1 MADTIAPA
9 SPAPAG
15 HSPVIVPGRWRKLAV
30 VVAPLWADNN
40 ESSVLS
46 TLAPIITQALAAPVA
61 AVGYLTSIGKFISI
75 VFGPLWAWVA
85 RRTNRKIAFVLA
97 SGLAGVATAAT
108 GLAQN
113 YAQLIVL
120 FGLSAVF
127 IAAALPIASEIT
139 ADLFDEKSRGRANG
153 YTWGVIS
160 LLGSV
165 LGPLIGQLSRVPDGW
180 RYGFF
185 AWGAITL
192 LTAVLLA
199 VFFTDPAVGASEP
212 ATAPATARQRAGDDR
227 ITWAKVRQM
236 LRIPTFVLML
246 IQRLISGHL
255 LIASFG
261 VVFLV
266 HTYGFSTAVASI
278 VTLPFGI
285 GYLFGTF
292 GGGLATDLLQARLP
306 RIGRIIVLQFAQFG
320 FGVVAV
326 VGTQHD
332 WGGIEVFAGFWAV
345 LGFMQGLNPG
355 VNRPIVAAVVPPE
368 MRGAAFALLLSVFEA
383 LAYALFNLA
392 AGLLAG
398 VLGLRGVMLWI
409 PGILMLVNAAFCTI
423 LYRTYPR
430 DVDRQRALLA
440 ERARPMAA
448 G

>member
-1 MADTIAPA
+1 MTDTVVPA
-9 SPAPAG
+9 SPALVG
-15 HSPVIVPGRWRKLAV
+15 GTPVSVPGRWRQLAV

-46 TLAPIITQALAAPVA
+46 TLAPVIVAAVGAPAA
-61 AVGYLTSIGKFISI
+61 AVGYLTSVGKFISI

-85 RRTNRKIAFVLA
+85 RKTNRKIAFAVA
-97 SGLAGVATAAT
+97 SGLAGIATAAT
-108 GLAQN
+108 GLAQS
-113 YAQLIVL
+113 YTQLIL
-120 FGLSAVF
+120 LYGLSAVF

-139 ADLFDEKSRGRANG
+139 ADLFDDTSRGRANG

-185 AWGAITL
+185 IWGAVTT

-199 VFFTDPAVGASEP
+199 VFFTDPAVGASETTTSLP
-212 ATAPATARQRAGDDR
+212 TARQQAEDNQ

-261 VVFLV
+261 IVFLV

-285 GYLFGTF
+285 GYLLGTF
-292 GGGLATDLLQARLP
+292 GGSVATDFLQSRLP
-306 RIGRIIVLQFAQFG
+306 RIGRVIVLQFAQLG

-326 VGTQHD
+326 VGTQHN
-332 WGGIEVFAGFWAV
+332 WGGIGVFAGFWAV

-383 LAYALFNLA
+383 LAYALFNLV
-392 AGLLAG
+392 AGLLTD
-398 VLGLRGVMLWI
+398 VIGLRGVMLWI

-430 DVDRQRALLA
+430 DVERQRALLA
-440 ERARPMAA
+440 ERAAV

>member
-1 MADTIAPA
+1 MTDTVIPA
-9 SPAPAG
+9 SQATTG
-15 HSPVIVPGRWRKLAV
+15 TPVIVPGRWRKLAL

-46 TLAPIITQALAAPVA
+46 TLAPVIVAAVAAPAA

-75 VFGPLWAWVA
+75 VCGPLWAWVA
-85 RRTNRKIAFVLA
+85 RRTNRKIAFAVA
-97 SGLAGVATAAT
+97 SGLAGIATAAT

-113 YAQLIVL
+113 YTQLIVL
-120 FGLSAVF
+120 YGVSAVF

-139 ADLFDEKSRGRANG
+139 ADLFDDAARGRANG

-185 AWGAITL
+185 AWGAITV

-199 VFFTDPAVGASEP
+199 VFFTDPAVGASEI
-212 ATAPATARQRAGDDR
+212 AAPTARQAEDSR
-227 ITWAKVRQM
+227 ITWTKVRQM

-255 LIASFG
+255 LIMSFG
-261 VVFLV
+261 IVFLV
-266 HTYGFSTAVASI
+266 HTYGFTTAVASI

-285 GYLFGTF
+285 GYLLGTF
-292 GGGLATDLLQARLP
+292 GGSLATDFLQSRLP
-306 RIGRIIVLQFAQFG
+306 RIGRIIVLQFAQLG

-392 AGLLAG
+392 AGLLTD
-398 VLGLRGVMLWI
+398 VIGLRGVMLWI
-409 PGILMLVNAAFCTI
+409 PGILMLVNAAFCTL

-430 DVDRQRALLA
+430 DVERQRTRSS
-440 ERARPMAA
+440 EQARPAAA

>member
-1 MADTIAPA
+1 MRHALIDKVVPA
-9 SPAPAG
+9 SPALTDTA
-15 HSPVIVPGRWRKLAV
+15 PVIVPGRWRKLAL

-46 TLAPIITQALAAPVA
+46 TLAPVIVQAIAAPAA
-61 AVGYLTSIGKFISI
+61 AVGYLTSLAKFISI
-75 VFGPLWAWVA
+75 VCGPVWAWVA
-85 RRTNRKIAFVLA
+85 HRTNRKITFAVA
-97 SGLAGVATAAT
+97 TGCTGIATAAT

-113 YAQLIVL
+113 YVQLIVL
-120 FGLSAVF
+120 YGLSAVF
-127 IAAALPIASEIT
+127 IASALPIASEIT
-139 ADLFDEKSRGRANG
+139 ADLFDDTARGRANG
-153 YTWGVIS
+153 YTWGAIS

-185 AWGAITL
+185 AWGAITV

-199 VFFTDPAVGASEP
+199 VFFTDPGVGASE
-212 ATAPATARQRAGDDR
+212 TARRRHAENDR
-227 ITWAKVRQM
+227 ITWAAVQQM

-255 LIASFG
+255 LIMSFG
-261 VVFLV
+261 IIFLV
-266 HTYGFSTAVASI
+266 HTYGFTTAVASI

-285 GYLFGTF
+285 GYLFGTV
-292 GGGLATDLLQARLP
+292 GGSLATDFLQTRLP
-306 RIGRIIVLQFAQFG
+306 ETGRIIILQFAQLG
-320 FGVVAV
+320 FGVVAIL
-326 VGTQHD
+326 GTQHD
-332 WGGIEVFAGFWAV
+332 WRGIEIFAGFWAV

-392 AGLLAG
+392 AGLLTD
-398 VLGLRGVMLWI
+398 VIGLRGVMLWI
-409 PGILMLVNAAFCTI
+409 PGILMLANAAFCTI

-430 DVDRQRALLA
+430 DVERQRIRLA
-440 ERARPMAA
+440 ERIR
-448 G
+448 